1 MVKRIA
7 IVVGGMAAAAVLTVG
22 LVVAGLGPVRPSGSE
37 SVVASTEDADAPVQ
51 AAAALREPEVVYV
64 KPARKRRT
72 IVVERPTARVSTN
85 AGTASSRVRTVRV
98 RSEREDRD
106 REDREDRDGEDRED
120 REDRE
125 DHDD

>member
-22 LVVAGLGPVRPSGSE
+22 LVVAGLGPVRPSGPE
-37 SVVASTEDADAPVQ
+37 TVVAASEDTDAPVQ
-51 AAAALREPEVVYV
+51 AAADLREPEVVYV
-64 KPARKRRT
+64 KPARKQRT
-72 IVVERPTARVSTN
+72 IVVERPTAKVSSN

-98 RSEREDRD
+98 RSEREDREYRED
-106 REDREDRDGEDRED
+106 REDREDHED